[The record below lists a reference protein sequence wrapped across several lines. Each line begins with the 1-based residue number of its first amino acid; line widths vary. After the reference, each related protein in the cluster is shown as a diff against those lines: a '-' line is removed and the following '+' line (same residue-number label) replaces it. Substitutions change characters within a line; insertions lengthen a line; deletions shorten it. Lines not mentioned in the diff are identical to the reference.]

1 MSEPR
6 RHDRYQKIETA
17 ELPVGSNI
25 LPSSSSRNE
34 IPQYPSIVPKQIWMN
49 HSPTNRS
56 KKEVTRRHDDI
67 GTDDSH
73 VRTTTKSKISVMAT
87 SSTPSTAE
95 TAATN
100 TAVAG
105 TSNSSSSKLTKTNM
119 NHSTTSTST
128 NDSNAIVI
136 PDVILQ
142 LPKEIR
148 NIIAGGV
155 AGMVA
160 KSVVAPVDRIKILY
174 QISAIPFHLRD
185 VPKVAYNIIQQEGIL
200 ALWKGNMAT
209 MIRVFPYSGIQFMT
223 FDFCKSHFL
232 SQKHQHHDVDK
243 HVPSVITS
251 TTNHQIAAV
260 PFDPVIDPSSPNN
273 TSDSSNNS
281 NRHDRKYGLSPME
294 SLVSGMIAGT
304 VSVICTYPLD
314 LVRAQLAVLKHNKTS
329 PIGSTP
335 QQQVSKNHI
344 VQSVS
349 KAPTQITTIPPNH
362 GFVQVLRDNYVRGGI
377 AGLFRGITPT
387 LFGILPYSGIAFTLN
402 EQGKREIQHIM
413 GRDVTTME
421 RLQCGAFSGLIAQT
435 VTYPIEVTR
444 RRMQTIGLVNKND
457 TALSTCL
464 GDNKGTNSAATTT
477 LKAAPHTSTTAA
489 LPPQQPPTLNST
501 ITHLYNEQGIRGF
514 LKGVSMNWM
523 KGPIAFAISFTTF
536 DHVQHLLESPAEQ
549 SRP

>member
-1 MSEPR
+1 
-6 RHDRYQKIETA
+6 
-17 ELPVGSNI
+17 
-25 LPSSSSRNE
+25 
-34 IPQYPSIVPKQIWMN
+34 MN
-49 HSPTNRS
+49 N
-56 KKEVTRRHDDI
+56 
-67 GTDDSH
+67 
-73 VRTTTKSKISVMAT
+73 
-87 SSTPSTAE
+87 
-95 TAATN
+95 
-100 TAVAG
+100 
-105 TSNSSSSKLTKTNM
+105 
-119 NHSTTSTST
+119 NHSTSHSM
-128 NDSNAIVI
+128 VI

-148 NIIAGGV
+148 NIIAGGI

-185 VPKVAYNIIQQEGIL
+185 VPKVAYNIIQQEGII

-223 FDFCKSHFL
+223 FDFCKTYFL
-232 SQKHQHHDVDK
+232 SHKPIHTPDDDTLVTTSHH
-243 HVPSVITS
+243 H
-251 TTNHQIAAV
+251 HHRIAA
-260 PFDPVIDPSSPNN
+260 PFDPVIDPSSPTNTHVESPTNYNTNN
-273 TSDSSNNS
+273 N
-281 NRHDRKYGLSPME
+281 NRHDRKYGLSPLE
-294 SLVSGMIAGT
+294 SLVAGMIAGT

-314 LVRAQLAVLKHNKTS
+314 LVRAQLAVLKHNKVVGT
-329 PIGSTP
+329 
-335 QQQVSKNHI
+335 
-344 VQSVS
+344 
-349 KAPTQITTIPPNH
+349 TTIPPSQPGITNHSHNTMVSSLSSPVPTQLRTIAPNH
-362 GFVQVLRDNYVRGGI
+362 GFLRVLNDNYMRGGI
-377 AGLFRGITPT
+377 VGLFRGITPT

-464 GDNKGTNSAATTT
+464 GDNKGINNNTTATATTT
-477 LKAAPHTSTTAA
+477 IKASSVSTTTTAA
-489 LPPQQPPTLNST
+489 TLLPQPSSSSPPTLHST
-501 ITHLYNEQGIRGF
+501 ITQLYNEQGIRGF

-536 DHVQHLLESPAEQ
+536 DHVQHLLESPSERHR
-549 SRP
+549 S

>member
-1 MSEPR
+1 M
-6 RHDRYQKIETA
+6 IEHKPQEKSRSIDHA
-17 ELPVGSNI
+17 VLGSNDVSPLFI
-25 LPSSSSRNE
+25 EAEEPPQHHNTVRRKIGMNDQITVMNRNSSVTSMLYDNRVDSYTTSSN
-34 IPQYPSIVPKQIWMN
+34 QTMV
-49 HSPTNRS
+49 
-56 KKEVTRRHDDI
+56 VL
-67 GTDDSH
+67 
-73 VRTTTKSKISVMAT
+73 AT
-87 SSTPSTAE
+87 SSTSPPALSIPKT
-95 TAATN
+95 TIAT
-100 TAVAG
+100 
-105 TSNSSSSKLTKTNM
+105 
-119 NHSTTSTST
+119 TTSDQSSQCTTSRT
-128 NDSNAIVI
+128 NETEYMSV

-148 NIIAGGV
+148 NILAGGI

-185 VPKVAYNIIQQEGIL
+185 VPKVAFNIIQQEGII

-232 SQKHQHHDVDK
+232 SQKHPHHHHHDDRLPASS
-243 HVPSVITS
+243 HHRIHTP
-251 TTNHQIAAV
+251 
-260 PFDPVIDPSSPNN
+260 PLDLVIDPSVSASPSEGSVN
-273 TSDSSNNS
+273 
-281 NRHDRKYGLSPME
+281 NRHDRKYGLSPFE
-294 SLVSGMIAGT
+294 SLVAGMIAGT

-314 LVRAQLAVLKHNKTS
+314 LVRAQLAVLKHNKPS
-329 PIGSTP
+329 STMTKP
-335 QQQVSKNHI
+335 QTISNSNTLL
-344 VQSVS
+344 QSLS

-362 GFVQVLRDNYVRGGI
+362 GFVQVLKDNYLRGGI

-402 EQGKREIQHIM
+402 EQGKREIQHIT

-444 RRMQTIGLVNKND
+444 RRMQTIGLVKKND

-464 GDNKGTNSAATTT
+464 GDNKGTNSSTANTTV
-477 LKAAPHTSTTAA
+477 KASSHSTAMTPH
-489 LPPQQPPTLNST
+489 PPSLYST

-536 DHVQHLLESPAEQ
+536 DHVQHILESPTERNRQ
-549 SRP
+549 